1 MKNQRPIAA
10 GCVVRSKAGRDEG
23 RYFIVLSLEGEEFAY
38 VADGD
43 LRKVAAPKKKK
54 LKHLSPKPACMS
66 EIRTKL
72 EKGEQIQDAQIRKF
86 LAACGYGPRAKQEE

>member
-1 MKNQRPIAA
+1 MTKPPIEL
-10 GCVVRSKAGRDEG
+10 GRVVLSRAGRDMD
-23 RYFIVLSLEGEEFAY
+23 RYFVVVGQADEQHVL

-86 LAACGYGPRAKQEE
+86 LAACGYGPRAQQEE

>member
-1 MKNQRPIAA
+1 MTKPPIEL
-10 GCVVRSKAGRDEG
+10 GRVVLSRAGRDMD
-23 RYFIVLSLEGEEFAY
+23 RYFVVVGQADEQHVL

-54 LKHLSPKPACMS
+54 LKHLSPTPACMS

>member
-38 VADGD
+38 VADGK
-43 LRKVAAPKKKK
+43 LRKVEKPKKKK
-54 LKHLSPKPACMS
+54 RMHLRALPELYSSIAGTITDGSMPSNAEVRRC
-66 EIRTKL
+66 
-72 EKGEQIQDAQIRKF
+72 
-86 LAACGYGPRAKQEE
+86 LADRPQRED

>member
-1 MKNQRPIAA
+1 MKKERPIEP

-43 LRKVAAPKKKK
+43 LRKSEKPKRKRV
-54 LKHLSPKPACMS
+54 KHLFVTEEMVSGLQKRLMA
-66 EIRTKL
+66 
-72 EKGEQIQDAQIRKF
+72 GETVENHELRSSLTAF
-86 LAACGYGPRAKQEE
+86 KQKEG

>member
-1 MKNQRPIAA
+1 MTKPPIEL
-10 GCVVRSKAGRDEG
+10 GRVVLSRAGRDMD
-23 RYFIVLSLEGEEFAY
+23 RYFVVVGQVDEQHVL

-54 LKHLSPKPACMS
+54 LKHLSTKPACMS

>member
-1 MKNQRPIAA
+1 MTKPPIEL
-10 GCVVRSKAGRDEG
+10 GRVVLSRAGRDMD
-23 RYFIVLSLEGEEFAY
+23 RYFVVVGQADEQHVL

-72 EKGEQIQDAQIRKF
+72 EKGEQIQDAQSRKF
-86 LAACGYGPRAKQEE
+86 LAACGSGPRAKQEE

>member
-1 MKNQRPIAA
+1 MTKPPIEL
-10 GCVVRSKAGRDEG
+10 GRVVLSRAGRDMD
-23 RYFIVLSLEGEEFAY
+23 RYFVVVGQTDEQHVL

-43 LRKVAAPKKKK
+43 LRRMAVPKKKK
-54 LKHLSPKPACMS
+54 LKHLAPKPACMS

-72 EKGEQIQDAQIRKF
+72 EKGEQIQDAKIRKF

>member
-1 MKNQRPIAA
+1 MTKPPIEL
-10 GCVVRSKAGRDEG
+10 GRVVLSRAGRDMD
-23 RYFIVLSLEGEEFAY
+23 RYFVVVGQADEQHVL

-86 LAACGYGPRAKQEE
+86 LAACGYGPRAKQDE